1 MTRLYTEEDVKRKL
15 LRQVKERNNGCVPKE
30 YQALL
35 EKMFMLA
42 ETNNPAETARVLLE
56 FSKAKKTEKLVR
68 ITSAEIPAD
77 IAVFGAPA
85 SIHNIKVNGYG
96 PDDEIYSK
104 NPDLRQKIPRGFAIL
119 ETQDGALL
127 DVVIYANKKFTGSAG
142 DEDEDA
148 HQPNKMESWKEY
160 FISDYDNATKV
171 ISTEKINGE
180 AAHFSARY
188 IDGQFCIITGS
199 KNVHL
204 LMRKKED
211 IELYE
216 GDRFNIAKVIARV
229 VWETLEG
236 LTPDNRNLVLS
247 LLHHTRCTAVCEVLQ
262 PDHQHIVNLSHL
274 NKPQIYVLS
283 LTPAASSGD
292 QDNSSSLL
300 VLPPNHMLDLF
311 TGLGFTCPTYKEVS
325 IHKASEHKDSIRS
338 ELHTEGKVLYFVNKK
353 GETIGLVKAK
363 SGWYVL
369 MRSLREKAVYSFT
382 TAKKHK
388 DWTIDHQ
395 IKSMSDRFDNIEEW
409 LQCSDTYITAWKEL
423 GAGFL
428 QWLEEELKEQSEAE
442 KTIRPRYPLLWAKYL
457 SDTNKL
463 GGIGG
468 LLTHWTQSVGHDC
481 DVHTEDKVD
490 TGNSK
495 VRQWVVGSN
504 YDEKGKHQKQ
514 SPVACESQQV

>member
-1 MTRLYTEEDVKRKL
+1 MSDTHTDTEEEVGLDRQEEPKMMMYKEEEVKRRLIKL
-15 LRQVKERNNGCVPKE
+15 VKERNNGCVPKE
-30 YQALL
+30 LKALL
-35 EKMFMLA
+35 ERMFIMA
-42 ETNNPAETARVLLE
+42 QTNSSETANVLLE
-56 FSKAKKTEKLVR
+56 FSKEKKTEKLVR
-68 ITSAEIPAD
+68 ITSAEIPPE
-77 IAVFGAPA
+77 IPVFEQPA
-85 SIHNIKVNGYG
+85 TIHDIKVNGYG

-119 ETQDGALL
+119 ETQDGTVL
-127 DVVIYANKKFTGSAG
+127 DVVIFANKKFTGSAG

-148 HQPNKMESWKEY
+148 LQPNKMESWKEY
-160 FISDYDNATKV
+160 FINDYDKATKV

-188 IDGQFCIITGS
+188 INGQFCIITGS

-204 LMRKKED
+204 LIRKKED
-211 IELYE
+211 IDLYE
-216 GDRFNIAKVIARV
+216 GDRYNIAKVIARV

-247 LLHHTRCTAVCEVLQ
+247 LLHHTRCTAVCEILQ

-292 QDNSSSLL
+292 QDNPGSLL

-325 IHKASEHKDSIRS
+325 IHKASEHKDSIRY
-338 ELHTEGKVLYFVNKK
+338 ELHTEGKVLYFVNKE

-363 SGWYVL
+363 SGWYVM

-388 DWTIDHQ
+388 NWTMDHQ

-428 QWLEEELKEQSEAE
+428 QWLEEELKEQSEEQGEAE
-442 KTIRPRYPLLWAKYL
+442 KTIRPRYPLLWAKYQKDTKK
-457 SDTNKL
+457 SDRIPFKFKEQH
-463 GGIGG
+463 G
-468 LLTHWTQSVGHDC
+468 
-481 DVHTEDKVD
+481 
-490 TGNSK
+490 
-495 VRQWVVGSN
+495 
-504 YDEKGKHQKQ
+504 
-514 SPVACESQQV
+514 